1 MTERQIAAC
10 IDGSH
15 FSTAV
20 CDAAAWASQRL
31 NAPLTFVH
39 AIDRPASAPP
49 ADTSGQIGLG
59 AREHLLAELSEL
71 DEQRA
76 RVAREQ
82 GRVMLDAACERARAD
97 GVAEPNSRQRN
108 GALVETL
115 VDMKDD
121 IRLLVLGKRG
131 ESADSAAEH
140 LGSNLE
146 RVIRTLTCP
155 ILIVPR
161 DFAAPKRILIAF
173 DGSDTAQRMVDR
185 VVASHLFDGIECH
198 VVSVGEN
205 TEKRR
210 ADLASAAERLAQR
223 FASVRH
229 QCLDGEV
236 ERALRDYKHA
246 HDIDLTVMGAY
257 GHSRIRH
264 LLVGSTTTDM
274 IRHARLPLLIT
285 R

>member
-1 MTERQIAAC
+1 MTERHIAAC
-10 IDGSH
+10 IDGSY

-20 CDAAAWASQRL
+20 CDAAAWASRRL
-31 NAPLTFVH
+31 AAPLTFVH
-39 AIDRPASAPP
+39 AIDRGVAGVP

-59 AREHLLAELSEL
+59 AREHLLAELSDL
-71 DEQRA
+71 DEKRA
-76 RVAREQ
+76 RVARKQ
-82 GRVMLDAACERARAD
+82 GRLMLEAACERARAD
-97 GVAEPNSRQRN
+97 GVAEPASRQRN

-115 VDMKDD
+115 ADMQDE

-131 ESADSAAEH
+131 ESAASAAEH
-140 LGSNLE
+140 MGSNLE

-155 ILIVPR
+155 ILITPDAFSVPE
-161 DFAAPKRILIAF
+161 RILIAF
-173 DGSDTAQRMVDR
+173 DGSATAQRMIER
-185 VVASHLFDGIECH
+185 VVASPLFDGTQCH
-198 VVSVGEN
+198 LITVGEDS
-205 TEKRR
+205 EQRR
-210 ADLASAAERLAQR
+210 ADLSAAAAKLEQRFGAVRKERL
-223 FASVRH
+223 S
-229 QCLDGEV
+229 GEV

-274 IRHARLPLLIT
+274 IRHARLPVLIT